1 MSTLVVTVRS
11 APVGASFTAVTVMVE
26 LCVALGVVPSL
37 ATTVTERL
45 PVFGASLVLLYCI
58 PCRIV

>member
-1 MSTLVVTVRS
+1 MPPAPEST
-11 APVGASFTAVTVMVE
+11 GASFTAATVIVE
-26 LCVALGVVPSL
+26 VLATLASAPSL

-45 PVFGASLVLLYCI
+45 PVLGVSLVLLYCT